1 MVFRSFNNA
10 DVILEAERTCDILN
24 RVADYCMDNLNNNVD
39 RPNISPY
46 EIAAWL
52 LVAAALLIS
61 LKIHLLPALLSG
73 LLVFELVHTLS
84 PHIRLKS
91 MSGYRAK
98 IVVVAVL
105 AFIVIITLCLLIFG
119 VAAFFRGSS
128 GSLPILFQKMADII
142 EGSLKTL
149 PAWVVAYLPS
159 DAEGVK
165 TAIVSWL
172 REHAGELQLVGKEA
186 IRTAAHILVG
196 MIVGALIALDEVG
209 PGHAYGPLS
218 RALIERFSRLG
229 LAFHRVVFAQI
240 RISAINTLFTLI
252 YLGIV
257 LPLFGVHLPFTKT
270 LILITFVTGL
280 LPVIGN
286 LISNTIIVT
295 VSFSH
300 SINVV
305 ISSFVFLI
313 AIHKF
318 EYFLN
323 ARIVGSQIRSKTWEI
338 LLAMV
343 IMEAAFGIQG
353 VIAAPIYYAYLKDE
367 LMSRE
372 LI

>member
-1 MVFRSFNNA
+1 M
-10 DVILEAERTCDILN
+10 
-24 RVADYCMDNLNNNVD
+24 NNNVG
-39 RPNISPY
+39 RPNISSY
-46 EIAAWL
+46 EIAAWS
-52 LVAAALLIS
+52 LVAASLFIS

-84 PHIRLKS
+84 PHIRLRS

-105 AFIVIITLCLLIFG
+105 AFIVIVALCLLIFG
-119 VAAFFRGSS
+119 TIAFFRGSS
-128 GSLPILFQKMADII
+128 GSLPTLFQKMADII

-165 TAIVSWL
+165 TAIASWL
-172 REHAGELQLVGKEA
+172 RKHAGELQVVGKEA
-186 IRTAAHILVG
+186 IRAAAHILVG
-196 MIVGALIALDEVG
+196 MIVGALIALDEVR
-209 PGHAYGPLS
+209 PEHEYGPLS

-252 YLGIV
+252 YLGII

-286 LISNTIIVT
+286 LISNTIIII

-300 SINVV
+300 SLNIVM
-305 ISSFVFLI
+305 SSFVFLI
-313 AIHKF
+313 VIHKF

-323 ARIVGSQIRSKTWEI
+323 ARIVGSQIRSKAWEI

-343 IMEAAFGIQG
+343 IMEAAFGIPG